1 MINTE
6 VTQMVD
12 PFNKPIPGQSLTNP
26 VDTPYPWEGPPE
38 FVKVDKAIEYIF
50 KSIIG
55 DSQRLTA
62 VLEVLDSKAY
72 PIASMAQILLE
83 SGFRQGKWNPDLML
97 LLAEPTMVIL
107 MAIAE
112 RAGIGDYEI
121 YQGENSE
128 LDEEEQRELT
138 NEVINSFK
146 EEINF
151 RGLRKQGGIDVRS
164 VPKEILEEIE
174 EAPLPEV
181 KEEQPS
187 LLGER

>member
-1 MINTE
+1 
-6 VTQMVD
+6 MVD
-12 PFNKPIPGQSLTNP
+12 PFNRPIPGQSLTNP

-38 FVKVDKAIEYIF
+38 FVKVNEAIEYIF

-62 VLEVLDSKAY
+62 LLEVLDSKTL
-72 PIASMAQILLE
+72 PIAGMAQILLE

-121 YQGENSE
+121 YQGENAE
-128 LDEEEQRELT
+128 LDEEEQREIT

-146 EEINF
+146 EEVNF
-151 RGLRKQGGIDVRS
+151 KGLRKQGGIDVRS

-174 EAPLPEV
+174 ETPLPEV
-181 KEEQPS
+181 KEQQPS

>member
-6 VTQMVD
+6 IVKMVD
-12 PFNKPIPGQSLTNP
+12 PFNRPIPGQSLTNP

-38 FVKVDKAIEYIF
+38 FVKVNEAIEYIF

-62 VLEVLDSKAY
+62 LLEVLDSKTL
-72 PIASMAQILLE
+72 PIAGMAQILLE

-121 YQGENSE
+121 YQGENAE
-128 LDEEEQRELT
+128 LDEEEQREIT

-146 EEINF
+146 EEVNF
-151 RGLRKQGGIDVRS
+151 KGLRKQGGIDVRS

-174 EAPLPEV
+174 ETPLPEV
-181 KEEQPS
+181 KEQQPS

>member
-6 VTQMVD
+6 IVKMVD
-12 PFNKPIPGQSLTNP
+12 PFNRPIPGQSLTNP

-38 FVKVDKAIEYIF
+38 FVKVNEAIEYIF

-62 VLEVLDSKAY
+62 LLEVLDSKTL
-72 PIASMAQILLE
+72 PIAGMAQILLE

-121 YQGENSE
+121 YQGENAE
-128 LDEEEQRELT
+128 LDEEEQREIT

-146 EEINF
+146 EEVNF
-151 RGLRKQGGIDVRS
+151 KGLRKQGGIDVRS

-174 EAPLPEV
+174 ETPLPEV
-181 KEEQPS
+181 KEKQPS

>member
-6 VTQMVD
+6 IVKMVD
-12 PFNKPIPGQSLTNP
+12 PFNRPIPGQSLTNP
-26 VDTPYPWEGPPE
+26 VETAYPWEGPPE
-38 FVKVDKAIEYIF
+38 FVKVNEAIEYIF

-62 VLEVLDSKAY
+62 LLEVLDSKTL
-72 PIASMAQILLE
+72 PIAGMAQILLE

-121 YQGENSE
+121 YQGENAE
-128 LDEEEQRELT
+128 LDEEEQREIT

-146 EEINF
+146 EEVNF
-151 RGLRKQGGIDVRS
+151 KGLRKQGGIDVRS

-174 EAPLPEV
+174 ETPLPEV
-181 KEEQPS
+181 KEQQPS

>member
-83 SGFRQGKWNPDLML
+83 CYF
-97 LLAEPTMVIL
+97 
-107 MAIAE
+107 
-112 RAGIGDYEI
+112 
-121 YQGENSE
+121 
-128 LDEEEQRELT
+128 
-138 NEVINSFK
+138 
-146 EEINF
+146 
-151 RGLRKQGGIDVRS
+151 
-164 VPKEILEEIE
+164 
-174 EAPLPEV
+174 
-181 KEEQPS
+181 
-187 LLGER
+187 